1 MKIRIYQAA
10 DQQAIVDLWN
20 ECGLVVPWND
30 PTKDIQRK
38 EAVGADLFLV
48 GELEGVLI
56 ASVMGGYE
64 GHRGWANYLAVRP
77 GHQDKGYARLLMS
90 ELERRLLVKGCPKI
104 NLQVRD
110 TNTDIIRFYE
120 ALGYKIDAAVSL
132 GKRLIPD

>member
-1 MKIRIYQAA
+1 MKIRVYQAS

-20 ECGLVVPWND
+20 ECGLLVPWND
-30 PTKDIQRK
+30 PAKDIQRK
-38 EAVGADLFLV
+38 ILLGADLFLV
-48 GELEGVLI
+48 GELDGALI

-77 GHQDKGYARLLMS
+77 NYQDKGYARLLMS
-90 ELERRLLVKGCPKI
+90 ELEMKLLEKGCPKI

-110 TNTDIIRFYE
+110 TNIDIVRFYE

>member
-1 MKIRIYQAA
+1 MKIRVYQAS

-20 ECGLVVPWND
+20 ECGLLVPWND
-30 PTKDIQRK
+30 PAKDIQRK
-38 EAVGADLFLV
+38 ILLGADLFLV
-48 GELEGVLI
+48 GELDGALI

-77 GHQDKGYARLLMS
+77 NYQDKGYARLLMS
-90 ELERRLLVKGCPKI
+90 ELETKLLEKGCPKI

-110 TNTDIIRFYE
+110 TNIDIVRFYE